1 MNFLR
6 THRFLTYDPR
16 VPLEIWRS
24 VMTLTYGVPYIPVLL
39 LQYWR
44 IEATHR
50 DASLGSTLNESNAN
64 LLESLDDD
72 YNVRFALATTTTTK
86 QQHMIQVRADPIACL
101 GGNGVGTCSYM
112 NIFLA

>member
-1 MNFLR
+1 
-6 THRFLTYDPR
+6 
-16 VPLEIWRS
+16 
-24 VMTLTYGVPYIPVLL
+24 
-39 LQYWR
+39 
-44 IEATHR
+44 
-50 DASLGSTLNESNAN
+50 
-64 LLESLDDD
+64 LESLDDD